1 MENLKNFKDNIYSQ
15 HGEDGIIKEILY
27 RLKEFTDNQF
37 CEFGAWDG
45 IHLSN
50 VYALIKN
57 KNHKALLIEPDKK
70 KFVDLCKNN
79 PNPEI
84 IKLNTYVGLN
94 DKNKLDTLLASNNF
108 NINFDFLSIDVD
120 SIDYYIF
127 KSLDIYKPKLICIE
141 YNPSIPN
148 DVDFVQKDHYS
159 NHGAS
164 ALALIKLA
172 KTKNYFPVCSTA
184 SNLFFI
190 HEDYKKY
197 VVGDNNYEIDDLID
211 DTKIKN
217 YIFYGYDGS
226 IFTSREVRLPWH
238 NFLVKD
244 LNVLN
249 SFIRKYPRNYN
260 FLEKI
265 IFKLYRKFKS
275 Y

>member
-70 KFVDLCKNN
+70 KFIDLCKNN

-127 KSLDIYKPKLICIE
+127 KSLAIYKPKLICIE
-141 YNPSIPN
+141 YNPTIPN

-159 NHGAS
+159 SHGAS

-172 KTKNYFPVCSTA
+172 KTKNYFPVCSTT

-197 VVGDNNYEIDDLID
+197 VVGDNNFEIDDLID

-217 YIFYGYDGS
+217 YIFYGFDGS

-249 SFIRKYPRNYN
+249 SFLRKYPRNYN

>member
-84 IKLNTYVGLN
+84 IKLNAYVGLN
-94 DKNKLDTLLASNNF
+94 DENKLDTILATNNF

-141 YNPSIPN
+141 YNPTIPN

-197 VVGDNNYEIDDLID
+197 VIGDNNYEIDDLID

-249 SFIRKYPRNYN
+249 SFIRKYPHNYN

>member
-1 MENLKNFKDNIYSQ
+1 MSFLADRYQQLSDDLAQFNLFKN
-15 HGEDGIIKEILY
+15 
-27 RLKEFTDNQF
+27 
-37 CEFGAWDG
+37 
-45 IHLSN
+45 
-50 VYALIKN
+50 LI
-57 KNHKALLIEPDKK
+57 
-70 KFVDLCKNN
+70 V
-79 PNPEI
+79 
-84 IKLNTYVGLN
+84 
-94 DKNKLDTLLASNNF
+94 S
-108 NINFDFLSIDVD
+108 
-120 SIDYYIF
+120 DYYIF
-127 KSLDIYKPKLICIE
+127 KSLAIYKPKLICIE
-141 YNPSIPN
+141 YNPTIPN

-197 VVGDNNYEIDDLID
+197 VVGDNNFKIDDLID

-217 YIFYGYDGS
+217 YIFYGFDGS

-249 SFIRKYPRNYN
+249 SFLRKYPRNYN
-260 FLEKI
+260 IFRENNIFYEKVIKSINLPFLNSKY
-265 IFKLYRKFKS
+265 F
-275 Y
+275 

>member
-15 HGEDGIIKEILY
+15 DGEDGIIKEILY

-84 IKLNTYVGLN
+84 IKLNAYVGLN
-94 DKNKLDTLLASNNF
+94 DENKLDTLLASNNF

-120 SIDYYIF
+120 SIDNYIF

-172 KTKNYFPVCSTA
+172 KTKNYFPVCSTT

-190 HEDYKKY
+190 HYDYKKY

>member
-141 YNPSIPN
+141 YNPTIPN

-197 VVGDNNYEIDDLID
+197 VVGDKNFEIDDLID

-217 YIFYGYDGS
+217 YIFYGFDGS

-249 SFIRKYPRNYN
+249 SFLRKYPRNYN

>member
-1 MENLKNFKDNIYSQ
+1 
-15 HGEDGIIKEILY
+15 
-27 RLKEFTDNQF
+27 
-37 CEFGAWDG
+37 
-45 IHLSN
+45 
-50 VYALIKN
+50 
-57 KNHKALLIEPDKK
+57 
-70 KFVDLCKNN
+70 
-79 PNPEI
+79 
-84 IKLNTYVGLN
+84 
-94 DKNKLDTLLASNNF
+94 
-108 NINFDFLSIDVD
+108 
-120 SIDYYIF
+120 
-127 KSLDIYKPKLICIE
+127 LICIE
-141 YNPSIPN
+141 YNPTIPN

-197 VVGDNNYEIDDLID
+197 VVGDNNFEIDDLID

-217 YIFYGYDGS
+217 YIFYGFDGS

-249 SFIRKYPRNYN
+249 SFLRKYPRNYN

-275 Y
+275 N